1 MYSPKIAE
9 DLIPRLYWRAKSE
22 KVSMTK
28 LVDGIIR
35 SAVVAKNSVSFNAGA
50 ETGASLFVRESDPR
64 DAA

>member
-1 MYSPKIAE
+1 
-9 DLIPRLYWRAKSE
+9 
-22 KVSMTK
+22 MTK